1 MVSFY
6 GPTIRRFTEVYIYV
20 VYTGTQ
26 LVFNS
31 SVVVSIC
38 GDNNGKL
45 GSSLV
50 LSLYCVH
57 ILYIR
62 EAKVQNI
69 QEIALMLFTLDKSQ
83 TVNDIDYLYLMI
95 N

>member
-1 MVSFY
+1 MY
-6 GPTIRRFTEVYIYV
+6 NIYIYI

-31 SVVVSIC
+31 SIVVSIC
-38 GDNNGKL
+38 GDNNGKS

-50 LSLYCVH
+50 LSLYRVH
-57 ILYIR
+57 ILYTE

-69 QEIALMLFTLDKSQ
+69 QEMAVMLFTLDKSQ
-83 TVNDIDYLYLMI
+83 TVNDIECLYFMI